1 MSMRFN
7 QQSLRRDQL
16 GLTLIE
22 LFIALGLGV
31 FLLAGILQ
39 VFIGSR
45 QSFEVIHAQSAMQEA
60 GRFGMTMAGTELRKS
75 GYINPGIIDD
85 TNGDI
90 MAQYLANI
98 VDGEDLFT
106 QQWPSAGDFEEG
118 AAVVGDTA
126 DSGLTGTAG
135 ATESLSF
142 RLQGDPSAAS
152 TDCAGNLIPTATG
165 DIVEMTYYV
174 DDDNQLRCQ
183 TGGNAASPGSVVLVS
198 GIERMKVLYGVAGA
212 TLPAVAVKYVDA
224 ASMTTADWAD
234 VVTVRLA
241 LLTVSDNSPL
251 DADNHDYQLLGET
264 VTKGSD
270 RKARQVF
277 TQTVALRNR
286 LFE

>member
-98 VDGEDLFT
+98 VDDHLMQISHVIRGEEWL
-106 QQWPSAGDFEEG
+106 PSAP
-118 AAVVGDTA
+118 
-126 DSGLTGTAG
+126 LH
-135 ATESLSF
+135 
-142 RLQGDPSAAS
+142 
-152 TDCAGNLIPTATG
+152 
-165 DIVEMTYYV
+165 
-174 DDDNQLRCQ
+174 
-183 TGGNAASPGSVVLVS
+183 VL
-198 GIERMKVLYGVAGA
+198 K
-212 TLPAVAVKYVDA
+212 
-224 ASMTTADWAD
+224 
-234 VVTVRLA
+234 
-241 LLTVSDNSPL
+241 
-251 DADNHDYQLLGET
+251 
-264 VTKGSD
+264 
-270 RKARQVF
+270 
-277 TQTVALRNR
+277 
-286 LFE
+286 